1 MTLQRDGDDASA
13 VVAAGDVGG
22 QPADR
27 AWAARELSDASVE
40 VVLIAPGHQDVDAGR
55 GQPVGD
61 PPTDAPAAARHDC
74 RAAGERGE
82 HVTVL
87 PMVEI
92 RLGRTSGTRTL
103 ARSAGETRQP
113 QGHVTRTTQRLP
125 FAAGGYGRLRPVDN
139 GSDPTSS

>member
-1 MTLQRDGDDASA
+1 VTLQRDVDDASA
-13 VVAAGDVGG
+13 VVGAGDVGAES
-22 QPADR
+22 ADR

-40 VVLIAPGHQDVDAGR
+40 VVLVAPGHQDVDAGR

-61 PPTDAPAAARHDC
+61 PPTDAPAAARHDR

-82 HVTVL
+82 RSVSL

-103 ARSAGETRQP
+103 ARSAG
-113 QGHVTRTTQRLP
+113 
-125 FAAGGYGRLRPVDN
+125 
-139 GSDPTSS
+139 